1 MKFKTKIATLAIAT
15 FNMLVQSIW
24 AQKPNEIQHI
34 KFEDEGWEQMAP
46 QLQRKYVYGEK
57 GMLALFKMDKGA
69 KVPLHHHSNEQTSY
83 ITKGSVKVT
92 MQGKDYTVKA
102 GEVLI
107 IPANIP
113 HEFECLE
120 DGTLDI
126 DFFAPPRTDW
136 INGTANYFGNTA
148 TAQPQLESVAAMDIR
163 PGDVAVSANGRVF
176 ATIHPLGSQKMQLVE
191 IINGKAVAYPNE
203 SFQKN
208 NQPATNAKFDAM
220 LGLIFDKKGRLWV
233 TDMGLEL
240 GKTRLWSFD
249 INTNKVIEKI
259 ELPGSIAP
267 KGSFLQ
273 DVVIDEKNN
282 WAYLADIAN
291 PGIIAINLKTKNA
304 RRFSGHHTLAAE
316 DKDMVIEGKVINF
329 GGKPARVAIDP
340 ITLSADR
347 ETLFFG
353 AMNGT
358 SWYKVPTKL
367 FRENK
372 NDKTIGEAITIAGK
386 KPFSDGAITDAMG
399 NHYFTNLQEH
409 AITKLAIDG
418 TLTNTVKDNTLLLW
432 PDNTYLGPDNWM
444 YISANQLNTTPAFTG
459 GVDQGKPPYY
469 IYRFKL
475 K

>member
-1 MKFKTKIATLAIAT
+1 MKFKTKITTLAIAT
-15 FNMLVQSIW
+15 CTMCAQSVW
-24 AQKPNEIQHI
+24 PQKSNEIQHI
-34 KFEDEGWEQMAP
+34 KFEDHGWEQMAP
-46 QLQRKYVYGEK
+46 KLQRKYVSGEK

-69 KVPLHHHSNEQTSY
+69 KVPLHHHPNEQTSY
-83 ITKGSVKVT
+83 ITQGSVKVT
-92 MQGKDYTVKA
+92 IQGKDYTVKA

-136 INGTANYFGNTA
+136 INGTANYFGNTS
-148 TAQPQLESVAAMDIR
+148 TTQPQLETVATMDIR
-163 PGDVAVSANGRVF
+163 PGNVAVSSSGRVF
-176 ATIHPLGSQKMQLVE
+176 ATIHPLGSKKMQLVE
-191 IINGKAVAYPNE
+191 VVNGKAVAYPNE

-208 NQPATNAKFDAM
+208 NQTSTNSKFDTM
-220 LGLIFDKKGRLWV
+220 LGLIFDKKDRLWV

-240 GKTRLWSFD
+240 GTTRLWSFD
-249 INTNKVIEKI
+249 IKTNKVIEKI
-259 ELPGSIAP
+259 ALPSSIAP

-282 WAYLADIAN
+282 WAYLADISN
-291 PGIIAINLKTKNA
+291 PGIIAINLKTKKA
-304 RRFSGHHTLAAE
+304 RRFSGHQALLAE
-316 DKDMVIEGKVINF
+316 DKDMIIDGKVINF

-358 SWYKVPTKL
+358 SWYKVPAKL

-372 NDKTIGEAITIAGK
+372 DDKTIGKAITVAGK
-386 KPFSDGAITDAMG
+386 KPLSDGATTDAAG

-409 AITKLAIDG
+409 AITKLAADG
-418 TLTNTVKDNTLLLW
+418 NLTTILKHNSLLLW
-432 PDNTYLGPDNWM
+432 PDNVYLGPDNWM
-444 YISANQLNTTPAFTG
+444 YISTNQLNTTPAFTG
-459 GVDQGKPPYY
+459 GLDEGKPPYY

>member
-1 MKFKTKIATLAIAT
+1 MKFKTKITIIAVATYAICA
-15 FNMLVQSIW
+15 QSVW
-24 AQKPNEIQHI
+24 SQKSNGTQHI
-34 KFEDEGWEQMAP
+34 KSQDKGREQM
-46 QLQRKYVYGEK
+46 
-57 GMLALFKMDKGA
+57 
-69 KVPLHHHSNEQTSY
+69 TS
-83 ITKGSVKVT
+83 KPESK
-92 MQGKDYTVKA
+92 
-102 GEVLI
+102 
-107 IPANIP
+107 
-113 HEFECLE
+113 LE
-120 DGTLDI
+120 I
-126 DFFAPPRTDW
+126 
-136 INGTANYFGNTA
+136 
-148 TAQPQLESVAAMDIR
+148 VAAMDIR
-163 PGDVAVSANGRVF
+163 PGDVAVSAGGRVF

-191 IINGKAVAYPNE
+191 IVNGKAVPYPNE

-208 NQPATNAKFDAM
+208 NQPATDAKFDAM

-240 GKTRLWSFD
+240 GTSRLWSFD

-259 ELPGSIAP
+259 ELPSSIAP

-273 DVVIDEKNN
+273 DVVIDDKNN
-282 WAYLADIAN
+282 WAYLADISN

-304 RRFSGHHTLAAE
+304 RRFSGHHALLAE
-316 DKDMVIEGKVINF
+316 DKDMVIDGKVIHF

-358 SWYKVPTKL
+358 SWYKVPAKL

-372 NDKTIGEAITIAGK
+372 DDKTIGEAITVAGK
-386 KPFSDGAITDAMG
+386 KPFSDGATTDTEG

-409 AITKLAIDG
+409 AITKLTTDG
-418 TLTNTVKDNTLLLW
+418 TLIHIIKHDSLLLW
-432 PDNTYLGPDNWM
+432 PDNAYPGPNNWM
-444 YISANQLNTTPAFTG
+444 YISVNQLNTTPAFTG
-459 GVDQGKPPYY
+459 GLDEGKPPYY